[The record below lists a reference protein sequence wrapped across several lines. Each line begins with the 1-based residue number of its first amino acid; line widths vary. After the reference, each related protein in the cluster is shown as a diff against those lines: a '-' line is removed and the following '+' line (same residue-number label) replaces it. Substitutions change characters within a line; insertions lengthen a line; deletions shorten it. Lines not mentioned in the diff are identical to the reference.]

1 HVWQQPTGEFPLHPK
16 PTAQPPP
23 PPYFDDDADALCSP
37 LEALAHAVLEFLSV
51 LTSVPQLHNAV
62 RLSTHHLTNALFHF
76 MLVGEGELAGWKAN
90 PTHFTTQ
97 GATYDYELTVR
108 SKCLSI
114 LNELIEKFGDLAIQA
129 LLVISEKFLLNLNEE
144 ATTSTLN
151 MIAGSLTDLA
161 HVQAVSGGVFE
172 SAGKFGSLVQL
183 SSCNV
188 REQLK
193 VSGESWRKVE
203 VSLLVLGR
211 FAEDIIVF
219 QSKQG
224 GAFDIEAFV
233 RGIVRQVREED
244 YYSLLKG
251 QSLYCLTR
259 FTEIISIKYR
269 HLFGELV
276 VAAAA
281 ANNAAA
287 PLPLRVVACKA
298 LSMFLKKI
306 DKHRL

>member
-1 HVWQQPTGEFPLHPK
+1 MQRYLSARKYQQPTHIFVIWEFSYKILPLYLWSHVWQQPVGEFPLQPK
-16 PTAQPPP
+16 ATAVPTPY
-23 PPYFDDDADALCSP
+23 PYFDDDADALCSP
-37 LEALAHAVLEFLSV
+37 LESLALAVLEFLSV
-51 LTSVPQLHNAV
+51 LTSIPQLQNSV

-76 MLVGEGELAGWKAN
+76 MLLGEGELAGWKGNAQ
-90 PTHFTTQ
+90 HFTTQ
-97 GATYDYELTVR
+97 GASYDYELTVR
-108 SKCLSI
+108 SKCLAI

-129 LLVISEKFLLNLNEE
+129 LLVVSEKFLLNLDEE
-144 ATTSTLN
+144 ATTATLT

-161 HVQAVSGGVFE
+161 NVQAITSGVFE
-172 SAGKFGSLVQL
+172 SEAKFGSLVRL

-224 GAFDIEAFV
+224 GAFDIESFV

-259 FTEIISIKYR
+259 FT
-269 HLFGELV
+269 
-276 VAAAA
+276 
-281 ANNAAA
+281 
-287 PLPLRVVACKA
+287 
-298 LSMFLKKI
+298 
-306 DKHRL
+306 